1 MVKRTGTF
9 RPKLSFGFGVPIVR
23 AGMLR
28 MVFPFKRSWPAIV
41 IVGAFAAVMC
51 VPLVSAY
58 AMFDFSK
65 EPDLFRL
72 VMNIFMAA
80 WTLGWLAGVSVL
92 GVIFLGMLLG
102 REEIVV
108 QPGIVRVRLGIPGIG
123 IGGEFDATGMRNLRT
138 ASPDEKK
145 GVAWRGPHLAFDWG
159 GRTVRFGSHID
170 DERAKAVMGGIET
183 ALGVRVPTGV
193 PAAQELETDLLPSR
207 RASPDS
213 GGRPSPAAAGSTA
226 REACPGSPE
235 AGDARPPVVL
245 GSTSTIVLVAANLVP
260 LAGVLFLDW
269 RLGDVMVLYWAES
282 AVVGVFNVFKMAVI
296 DRVAVWL
303 AGPFFLAHFGGFMA
317 IHFLFVYVLFVRG
330 IDVQGTGMPLS
341 EVADMF
347 VPLWPA
353 LLALV
358 VSHGFS
364 FFANFLGRREYAGR
378 TLRTQMHEPYTRI
391 IIMHVTIILGGFIV
405 MGLKTAMPVLVLLIA
420 FKIAADAKAHVR
432 QHVPRDPSILRKRA
446 S

>member
-28 MVFPFKRSWPAIV
+28 MVFPFRRSWPAILV
-41 IVGAFAAVMC
+41 VGGMTAAMCFPLISAFA
-51 VPLVSAY
+51 
-58 AMFDFSK
+58 MFKFKDDQ
-65 EPDLFRL
+65 DLFTL
-72 VMNIFMAA
+72 VMNIFVAA
-80 WTLGWLAGVSVL
+80 WSLGWLAGVSVL
-92 GVIFLGMLLG
+92 GLIFLGMLLG
-102 REEIVV
+102 REEVIV
-108 QPGIVRVRLGIPGIG
+108 QPGVVRVRLGIPGVG
-123 IGGEFDATGMRNLRT
+123 IGGEFDAAGIRNLRA

-145 GVAWRGPHLAFDWG
+145 GLAWRGPHLAFDWG

-170 DERAKAVMGGIET
+170 DERAKAIMGGIET
-183 ALGVRVPTGV
+183 ALGGRVPTADQATQDLDVDLARGV
-193 PAAQELETDLLPSR
+193 LELRSAPET
-207 RASPDS
+207 
-213 GGRPSPAAAGSTA
+213 PSPPYPPTA
-226 REACPGSPE
+226 SAPRGIDFGSPSTL
-235 AGDARPPVVL
+235 VL
-245 GSTSTIVLVAANLVP
+245 IIANLVP

-282 AVVGVFNVFKMAVI
+282 AVVGIFNVFKIAVI
-296 DRVAVWL
+296 DRVAVWF
-303 AGPFFLAHFGGFMA
+303 AGPFFLAHFGAFMA
-317 IHFLFVYVLFVRG
+317 IHFLFIYVLFVRG
-330 IDVQGTGMPLS
+330 IDAQGTGMALS

-347 VPLWPA
+347 VQLWPA

-364 FFANFLGRREYAGR
+364 FFVNFLGRREYAGR
-378 TLRTQMHEPYTRI
+378 TLKTQMHEPYTRI
-391 IIMHVTIILGGFIV
+391 IIMHVTLILGGFIV
-405 MGLKTAMPVLVLLIA
+405 MGLKTALPVLVLLIA

>member
-1 MVKRTGTF
+1 MVTRTGGVHA
-9 RPKLSFGFGVPIVR
+9 KLRFGFGVPAVR

-41 IVGAFAAVMC
+41 IVGALTLAMC
-51 VPLVSAY
+51 LPLVSAF
-58 AMFDFSK
+58 AMFDFK
-65 EPDLFRL
+65 DEQDLFSL
-72 VMNIFMAA
+72 VMNIFIGA

-92 GVIFLGMLLG
+92 GVIFLGVLLG

-108 QPGIVRVRLGIPGIG
+108 QSGVIRIRLGIPGIG
-123 IGGEFDATGMRNLRT
+123 LGAEFGADGMRNLRP

-159 GRTVRFGSHID
+159 GKTVRFGSYID
-170 DERAKAVMGGIET
+170 EERAKAIMGGIET
-183 ALGVRVPTGV
+183 ALGARVPTGT
-193 PAAQELETDLLPSR
+193 PAAQELDVELLSGAVQPPGDESPEQ
-207 RASPDS
+207 RAS
-213 GGRPSPAAAGSTA
+213 AAPVSEEGVDY
-226 REACPGSPE
+226 GSP
-235 AGDARPPVVL
+235 
-245 GSTSTIVLVAANLVP
+245 STLVLVAANLVP

-303 AGPFFLAHFGGFMA
+303 AGPFFLAHFGAFMA

-330 IDVQGTGMPLS
+330 LDVQGTGMPLS

-378 TLRTQMHEPYTRI
+378 TLKDQMHEPYTRV

-405 MGLKTAMPVLVLLIA
+405 MGLKTALPVLVLLIA